1 MSHESPPQKKD
12 DGCRMCPMCGM
23 PVRVE
28 QSGGALWYPPHEPPS
43 RKDRKLGTRL
53 IGGVWCERSNTRA
66 DG

>member
-1 MSHESPPQKKD
+1 
-12 DGCRMCPMCGM
+12 MCPMCGM

-43 RKDRKLGTRL
+43 RNNRRPGTRL